1 MTEEERGSR
10 MEKKLFEYNVDDTF
24 EIYLLIKAADV
35 RVAKNGKK
43 FIAFTFQ
50 DTSGQMDGKFWD
62 ASEDD
67 IASLTAGKVVMLSGK
82 RELYQGNPQ
91 IKIFKLR
98 VTKAGEPDTPELFI
112 ERAPLKKEEMM
123 EEINE
128 TLFEITNANMNR
140 IVRHLLNHYQKDFF
154 QYPAAKRFHHA
165 FIGGLAFHTVSMLR
179 MAKTI
184 ADQYEDIN
192 RPLLFSGIILH
203 DLGKVMELSGP
214 ISTEYTLE
222 GNLIGHIVIVDEAIT
237 KACQV
242 LKIDDKS
249 EDVILLKHMI
259 LSHHGKLEY
268 GSPVRPKLREAE
280 ILFMIDNLDA
290 TINMLSASL
299 SRTEPGAFTERIFG
313 LDNRTFYKPQISEN
327 NEE

>member
-1 MTEEERGSR
+1 MD
-10 MEKKLFEYNVDDTF
+10 KKLFEYNVDETF
-24 EIYLLIKAADV
+24 ELYLLIKAADI

-62 ASEDD
+62 ASEED
-67 IASLTAGKVVMLSGK
+67 IAALTAGNVVKLSGK
-82 RELYQGNPQ
+82 RELYQGKPQ
-91 IKIFKLR
+91 IKIFKVR
-98 VTKAGEPDTPELFI
+98 VTKAGEPNTPDLFI
-112 ERAPLKKEEMM
+112 ERAPLKKEDMM

-140 IVRHLLNHYQKDFF
+140 IVRYLLNQYQKDFF

-165 FIGGLAFHTVSMLR
+165 FMGGLAFHTISMLR
-179 MAKTI
+179 IAKSI
-184 ADQYEDIN
+184 ANQYEDIN
-192 RPLLFSGIILH
+192 KPLLFSGVILH
-203 DLGKVMELSGP
+203 DLGKVIELSGP

-222 GNLIGHIVIVDEAIT
+222 GNLIGHIVILDEVIT
-237 KACQV
+237 KACQT

-259 LSHHGKLEY
+259 LAHHGKLEY
-268 GSPVRPKLREAE
+268 GSPVQPKLKEAE

-290 TINMLSASL
+290 TINMLNGTL

-313 LDNRTFYKPQISEN
+313 LDNRIFYKPQLSEKID
-327 NEE
+327 ED